1 MIDLPF
7 KSKNMEK
14 HSLLVEF
21 PEYRDK
27 ILDMK
32 LENEHFRKLYEAY
45 DALDHHVYRI
55 ESGNEVTTDE
65 HLNELKLK
73 RVHLKD
79 ELFSML
85 LV

>member
-1 MIDLPF
+1 
-7 KSKNMEK
+7 MEK
-14 HSLLVEF
+14 HALLTEF
-21 PEYRDK
+21 PEYHDQ
-27 ILDMK
+27 ILSMK
-32 LENEHFRKLYEAY
+32 LENEHFKKLYEAY

-79 ELFSML
+79 ELFAML
-85 LV
+85 Q